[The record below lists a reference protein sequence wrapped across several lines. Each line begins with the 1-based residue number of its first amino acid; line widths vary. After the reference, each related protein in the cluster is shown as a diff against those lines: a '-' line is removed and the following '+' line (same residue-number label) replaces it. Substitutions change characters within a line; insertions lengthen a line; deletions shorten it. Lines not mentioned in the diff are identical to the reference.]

1 MKELLTKIY
10 VKLIGRRREYY
21 STAIEY
27 KGSAYVI
34 TARNITLKKI
44 LYNHFTRTLQRP
56 VRRVYD
62 QKSNK
67 NYTRRQVVT
76 TYI

>member
-34 TARNITLKKI
+34 TVEKYHAKEDFIQSLLK
-44 LYNHFTRTLQRP
+44 LF
-56 VRRVYD
+56 
-62 QKSNK
+62 
-67 NYTRRQVVT
+67 
-76 TYI
+76 

>member
-1 MKELLTKIY
+1 MRGWRDLEQQGRKTMKELLTKIY

-34 TARNITLKKI
+34 TVEKYHTKEDFIQSFYSDAATSCKESIRL
-44 LYNHFTRTLQRP
+44 
-56 VRRVYD
+56 
-62 QKSNK
+62 
-67 NYTRRQVVT
+67 
-76 TYI
+76 

>member
-1 MKELLTKIY
+1 MRGWRDLEQQGRKTMKELLTKIY

-34 TARNITLKKI
+34 TVEKYIPNKDFVESLTNF
-44 LYNHFTRTLQRP
+44 LYIRIHF
-56 VRRVYD
+56 
-62 QKSNK
+62 
-67 NYTRRQVVT
+67 
-76 TYI
+76 

>member
-1 MKELLTKIY
+1 MKTMKELLTKIY

-34 TARNITLKKI
+34 TVEKYHAKEDFIQSFYSDAATSCKESI
-44 LYNHFTRTLQRP
+44 RP
-56 VRRVYD
+56 
-62 QKSNK
+62 
-67 NYTRRQVVT
+67 
-76 TYI
+76 

>member
-1 MKELLTKIY
+1 MKELLIKIY

-34 TARNITLKKI
+34 TVEKYHTKEDFIQSFYSDAATSCKESI
-44 LYNHFTRTLQRP
+44 RP
-56 VRRVYD
+56 
-62 QKSNK
+62 
-67 NYTRRQVVT
+67 
-76 TYI
+76 